1 MAMAH
6 LFMVVDLMVDLMVL
20 GPMVLDPMDLD
31 LMDLDLMDLGLMV
44 DLMVMVVFHLHFFLH
59 LHMDH
64 TVMAIL
70 QLHMRHMAILHLH
83 LDHMVSL
90 HMDHMV
96 SLHMDHMA
104 IPNHMDRDPTTI
116 LLMDQVDTAGPMG
129 EN

>member
-20 GPMVLDPMDLD
+20 GPMVLG

-44 DLMVMVVFHLHFFLH
+44 DLM
-59 LHMDH
+59 
-64 TVMAIL
+64 
-70 QLHMRHMAILHLH
+70 
-83 LDHMVSL
+83 
-90 HMDHMV
+90 
-96 SLHMDHMA
+96 
-104 IPNHMDRDPTTI
+104 TI